1 MPVVRVES
9 IRRDRTLSNF
19 YLNEFRTTLG
29 VNIAPSPNV
38 IFKLNYIV
46 NHTFGKVPDLPGA
59 INGGEFGID
68 PIPFRD
74 YGKNGF
80 TGSVAYVF

>member
-1 MPVVRVES
+1 MADEPEITVAQPV
-9 IRRDRTLSNF
+9 SNASR
-19 YLNEFRTTLG
+19 LPDL
-29 VNIAPSPNV
+29 VNTD
-38 IFKLNYIV
+38 V